1 MSTSLFIRGLF
12 ALLMGGC
19 FCWALHRNKN
29 AENGFDPEGKH
40 QRYLPFVSGIILPV
54 FVSFTAVVMLIVRPT
69 GVEQSLLSMFFSLF
83 LHISVYYL
91 VLLALLPVLRRHFS
105 ATACAA
111 LWLIPNYLYLTQQNY
126 MELPAPAVVLRL
138 PMDTAGLLLAVW
150 GAGAAAVMLFK
161 ILSHLRFRR
170 QALAPAR
177 PEEDPAVLAVWN
189 TEVEAARFQKPKF
202 RLVRSSAVASPLS
215 IGLFERTTRVVLPEK
230 TYSPEELALIFRHEL
245 VHIGRQDAW
254 SKFFLAFCAA
264 MCWFN
269 PLMWLAMGKS
279 ADDLELS
286 CDETVLENETD
297 ARRRQYADLLLTAA
311 GDGRG
316 FTTCLSPGAKA
327 MRYRLKSVVKPVKK
341 LTGGVLVGAMFFV
354 LCMTCGYVTLAF
366 EAGSGAQV
374 LFDGQDPTACAVSV
388 VRERKEGGGQT
399 ERLCLDEQGLS
410 AFLASLS
417 LDRLTGN
424 YSFDDGARETIII
437 WDTPKGTLSTVFYEE
452 SVKVIPFY
460 TENMEAS
467 WYSVPGGMDWERFD
481 SFFEPRPALDLVFED
496 ENGERFSNLNASL
509 WQLEQGSTV
518 LEDRAGEPEE
528 DVSGIFGY
536 EQARQVR
543 FSFSLPVRRYSV
555 TVEPEQGEPYTLSM
569 KELPEPDALPL
580 NDSPALYRV
589 EAVLEG
595 GIRSYKAE
603 FRFAVG
609 DAG

>member
-1 MSTSLFIRGLF
+1 MSTELFMRGLL
-12 ALLMGGC
+12 ALIMGGC
-19 FCWALHRNKN
+19 FCWALYRNKN
-29 AENGFDPEGKH
+29 AENAFDPEGRH
-40 QRYLPFVSGIILPV
+40 QRYLPFVSGVILPV
-54 FVSFTAVVMLIVRPT
+54 FVFGTALVMLIVRPA

-83 LHISVYYL
+83 LHISAYYL
-91 VLLALLPVLRRHFS
+91 VLLALMPFLRRHFS
-105 ATACAA
+105 AAACAA
-111 LWLIPNYLYLTQQNY
+111 LWLIPNYLYITQQNY
-126 MELPAPAVVLRL
+126 MELPAPALVLRL
-138 PMDTAGLLLAVW
+138 PMWTAGVFLTVW

-170 QALAPAR
+170 QVLAPAR
-177 PEEDPAVLAVWN
+177 PEEDPAVLAVWDS
-189 TEVEAARFQKPKF
+189 EVAAARFQKPKF
-202 RLVRSSAVASPLS
+202 RLVRSPAVASPLS

-230 TYSPEELALIFRHEL
+230 EYSPEELALIFRHEL

-286 CDETVLENETD
+286 CDEAVLRDETD
-297 ARRRQYADLLLTAA
+297 ARRRQYADLLLTTA

-327 MRYRLKSVVKPVKK
+327 MRYRLKNVVKPAKK

-374 LFDGQDPTACAVSV
+374 LFDGQDPTACTISSAREWDG
-388 VRERKEGGGQT
+388 VRAGKE
-399 ERLCLDEQGLS
+399 LVCLDEQGFA
-410 AFLASLS
+410 AFLADLP
-417 LDRLTGN
+417 LDCLTGN
-424 YSFDDGARETIII
+424 YSYVEGTRETILV
-437 WDTPKGTLSTVFYEE
+437 WDTPKGVLSTVFYEDTI
-452 SVKVIPFY
+452 KVTPFY
-460 TENMEAS
+460 TEKMEAS

-481 SFFEPRPALDLVFED
+481 SFFEPLPALDLAFED
-496 ENGERFSNLNASL
+496 ENGERFSNINASL
-509 WQLEQGSTV
+509 WRLEQGSTV
-518 LEDRAGEPEE
+518 LEDRTGSPE

-555 TVEPEQGEPYTLSM
+555 TVEPEQGEPYTLGM
-569 KELPEPDALPL
+569 KELPEPDMLPL
-580 NDSPALYRV
+580 NDSPALYQV
-589 EAVLEG
+589 EAALEG
-595 GIRSYKAE
+595 SHGTYKVE

-609 DAG
+609 DAE